1 MLEVGTVYE
10 AMTCGRS
17 KEETVEVVE
26 LGRTAIKSLEGQGA
40 LTNSARSPPLDC
52 LIESFRSDICT
63 LQGVTCK
70 TVVLGCFGLDTV

>member
-10 AMTCGRS
+10 AMTCAWS

-26 LGRTAIKSLEGQGA
+26 LGRTAIKGLEGQDA

-52 LIESFRSDICT
+52 LIESFRSDICRE
-63 LQGVTCK
+63 QHVKQQYMEVEMCN
-70 TVVLGCFGLDTV
+70 TV